1 MLAAFAGAPSL
12 PTLRAI
18 VAATDAASG
27 MAVPRLHPQIDVRA
41 AGDLLVRAGF
51 AMPVADLATVNVAY
65 SSLSNLIA
73 DLREGAAT
81 NVLAERHGVTKSW
94 LSAASAAFSGLADA
108 EGRTH
113 ETLSYITLTG
123 WAST

>member
-1 MLAAFAGAPSL
+1 
-12 PTLRAI
+12 
-18 VAATDAASG
+18 
-27 MAVPRLHPQIDVRA
+27 
-41 AGDLLVRAGF
+41 
-51 AMPVADLATVNVAY
+51 MPVADLATVNVAY

-73 DLREGAAT
+73 DLRAAGAT

-94 LSAASAAFSGLADA
+94 LTSASTAFADLADT

-113 ETLSYITLTG
+113 ETLSYIILTG